1 MSAPARVRALAEAR
15 VDVGGEWFVGL
26 TDLLGVAP
34 SDARFAALLRPD
46 EWRVARLFDGESDAA
61 VIAERASRELGLA
74 SDDSDA
80 NRAFGDSGASGDAG
94 APGDMGAAAIDALAT
109 RLSDS
114 LLLDDA
120 PSRAALERAW
130 SEYRAL
136 AERPALGPG
145 RDYPADAFELRLL
158 IGGMVADDWDLPPPE
173 SCVGAWTCEAG
184 LRVARA
190 LHARTWAALRHF
202 AGRFQRVLVLAPLRA
217 NFAAPWIAL
226 DKPLATPLGAV
237 AADPELVGVFGAPAD
252 ETGLAARS
260 SLVLE
265 RQALFLRVLMRDKPA
280 AFVLARPPCDARES
294 ARLDEHLAR
303 ALAVPD
309 TLLVVAADLAR
320 EHLALPGPD
329 VVPRTDRSPTR
340 LGGSTGAER
349 DQLLVTHADVD
360 RARADDRDAVDA
372 LTRIDGARLDAL
384 RVAEPSAYRAASLAL
399 LASVSRTFAS
409 AHPDSRGSLLGYAQA
424 SERGTLIAG
433 ASVLIH

>member
-46 EWRVARLFDGESDAA
+46 EWRAARLFDGESDAA
-61 VIAERASRELGLA
+61 TLAERARRELGLA
-74 SDDSDA
+74 ID
-80 NRAFGDSGASGDAG
+80 
-94 APGDMGAAAIDALAT
+94 AAAIAALAG
-109 RLSDS
+109 RLSDA

-120 PSRAALERAW
+120 RSRAALDREW
-130 SEYRAL
+130 SAYRAL
-136 AERPALGPG
+136 AERPAVGPG

-202 AGRFQRVLVLAPLRA
+202 TGSFQRVLVLAPLRA
-217 NFAAPWIAL
+217 DFAAPWIAL

-237 AADPELVGVFGAPAD
+237 AADPELVGVFGAPSD

-260 SLVLE
+260 SPVLE
-265 RQALFLRVLMRDKPA
+265 RQALFLRVLMRDRPA
-280 AFVLARPPCDARES
+280 AFVLARPPSDGRES
-294 ARLDEHLAR
+294 ERLDQRIAR
-303 ALAVPD
+303 ALALPG

-329 VVPRTDRSPTR
+329 VVPRTDRSPAR
-340 LGGSTGAER
+340 LGGPRGAER
-349 DQLLVTHADVD
+349 DQLIVTHAEVD
-360 RARADDRDAVDA
+360 RARADDREAVDA

-399 LASVSRTFAS
+399 LASVARALAS
-409 AHPDSRGSLLGYAQA
+409 THPHGRGSLLGYAQA
-424 SERGTLIAG
+424 SERGTLVAG